1 MNILISAGIGEQS
14 DPKKKKKKETNIST
28 FEINILHFCIN

>member
-14 DPKKKKKKETNIST
+14 DPKKKKRNKHKYIRDKYST
-28 FEINILHFCIN
+28 FLY

>member
-14 DPKKKKKKETNIST
+14 DPKKKKKRNKHKYIRDKYST
-28 FEINILHFCIN
+28 FLY